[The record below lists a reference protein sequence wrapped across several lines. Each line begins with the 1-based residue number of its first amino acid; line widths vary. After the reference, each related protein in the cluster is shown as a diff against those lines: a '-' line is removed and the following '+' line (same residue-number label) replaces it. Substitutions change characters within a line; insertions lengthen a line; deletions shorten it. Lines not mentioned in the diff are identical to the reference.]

1 MAWRMRLSFSGG
13 RLAFSMKK
21 NGKYGRP
28 GEDFM
33 SRAARS
39 SSGMRWGGTVWIQ
52 LKRPVCSPVSRTVS
66 SAGA

>member
-1 MAWRMRLSFSGG
+1 MAWRMRLSPSGG

-28 GEDFM
+28 GDDFM
-33 SRAARS
+33 SRARS

-52 LKRPVCSPVSRTVS
+52 LNRPV
-66 SAGA
+66 